1 MTTYAAH
8 VPQQTTMSGNSSLPK
23 TSTAIEELLFSESQR
38 QLISQIVGTS
48 FIPIIFLLGSAGNV
62 ITLAVLFRQGL
73 RDTTNLVLSGLAFAD
88 LVYIASHS
96 IPQISY
102 FVYSLDEGLATA
114 WRLGSTMA
122 LQHVSFASGRIAA
135 LLVCLIVTERYIV
148 VAFPLHAPGI
158 VTKLRMRLAFGFIYL
173 ATTVISLPFFLSSD
187 IYYTYSTTYN
197 RYMPTS
203 WVTQFGKDTTEFL
216 NLYKRI
222 VLTIGL
228 RIVPVAYVIALTASI
243 LWILR
248 KSRLWRQT
256 TSIATGMTSQ
266 ESEQMR
272 VTRTLISVCLVYTAS
287 TLPATIYI
295 PCMYLVPGFNQHGEY
310 KNILS
315 VVYLLTSVVEMIHSS
330 ASFFLY
336 ISTSKKFSA
345 TFHEMF
351 FSSKAKVSSGKE
363 SSSQITY
370 VKK

>member
-8 VPQQTTMSGNSSLPK
+8 VPQQTTISGNSSLPK
-23 TSTAIEELLFSESQR
+23 TSTAIEELLLSESQR

-203 WVTQFGKDTTEFL
+203 WVTQFG
-216 NLYKRI
+216 
-222 VLTIGL
+222 
-228 RIVPVAYVIALTASI
+228 
-243 LWILR
+243 
-248 KSRLWRQT
+248 
-256 TSIATGMTSQ
+256 
-266 ESEQMR
+266 
-272 VTRTLISVCLVYTAS
+272 
-287 TLPATIYI
+287 
-295 PCMYLVPGFNQHGEY
+295 
-310 KNILS
+310 
-315 VVYLLTSVVEMIHSS
+315 
-330 ASFFLY
+330 
-336 ISTSKKFSA
+336 
-345 TFHEMF
+345 
-351 FSSKAKVSSGKE
+351 
-363 SSSQITY
+363 
-370 VKK
+370 